1 MDDLKFVFPG
11 RRRINTL
18 MTINRILKYTG
29 LFLVGLLAGN
39 TFVFILGMRPAMENL
54 SASSYIAF
62 HQSMQRSFLA
72 WTPLLCSF
80 LVVILAMT
88 LINMRRQWKELEFFF
103 VLFAFICVLDELMMT
118 WTGNVPLV
126 NLLLRGQIHGPSGEW
141 EAIRAQWV
149 CLMYWRCAML
159 VAGFGLLLASV
170 FVKKMR
176 SPFSRDVAVVF

>member
-1 MDDLKFVFPG
+1 M
-11 RRRINTL
+11 
-18 MTINRILKYTG
+18 
-29 LFLVGLLAGN
+29 GLLAGN
-39 TFVFILGMRPAMENL
+39 TFAFILGMQPTMENL

-88 LINMRRQWKELEFFF
+88 LVNMRRQWKELEFFF